1 MPQWVGV
8 ATTRGCPVPH
18 QTEAGMTLAG
28 PHPVRY
34 LHLYAKNVILQV
46 ASSRNFQGLGFFLRS
61 SAKCPAGL
69 IQA

>member
-46 ASSRNFQGLGFFLRS
+46 ASSRNFQGLGFFCAAQPNAQL
-61 SAKCPAGL
+61 G
-69 IQA
+69 